1 MRPLQ
6 LLRCRQLHKPPPNL
20 ILLHK
25 RRPSVIRHDMSSLA
39 SKKTSVPHKLRT
51 AAEPRQNILYNVRL
65 SHIEEVNP
73 TVRLLHLAIPPR
85 VQAPEEPNQ
94 GDEETDEPQPF
105 TFAPGQWLDVHIP
118 SISDAG
124 GFSITSTP
132 ADAEA
137 LPSLQPTA
145 ESLAVEDEETGLPPV
160 DPRGRDPYVELAVQ
174 KALSNP
180 ASAWLWKPKDEILGK
195 ELCIRVGGSFVW
207 PPPSGID
214 LEKVKNVVLIAG
226 GVGINPLISIL
237 SHLNNNADETP
248 ASHHPFNIHFLY
260 STKLP
265 AATSQEA
272 ATSPESVLDQIL
284 FLSRL
289 RQIIHSQSQSH
300 RLRITLD
307 LFVTSLRDTSSPL
320 LLKQPDDLSIHPRR
334 ISQDDLRT
342 ALTGPNGDIQ
352 PEETVCYMCGPPA
365 MTDEFVAALRDLMGD
380 GSDRVFFEK
389 WW

>member
-20 ILLHK
+20 NLLHK

-94 GDEETDEPQPF
+94 SDEESDEPQPF
-105 TFAPGQWLDVHIP
+105 TFAPGQWLDMLKP
-118 SISDAG
+118 SPLYSPQQ
-124 GFSITSTP
+124 SH
-132 ADAEA
+132 
-137 LPSLQPTA
+137 LP
-145 ESLAVEDEETGLPPV
+145 VEDEETGLPPV

-265 AATSQEA
+265 EATPQEA
-272 ATSPESVLDQIL
+272 ATSPESILDQIL

-307 LFVTSLRDTSSPL
+307 LFITSLRDTSSPL
-320 LLKQPDDLSIHPRR
+320 LLNQPDDLSIHSRR
-334 ISQDDLRT
+334 VSQDDLRT
-342 ALTGPNGDIQ
+342 ALTGPNGDIK

-365 MTDEFVAALRDLMGD
+365 MTDEFVAALRGLMGD